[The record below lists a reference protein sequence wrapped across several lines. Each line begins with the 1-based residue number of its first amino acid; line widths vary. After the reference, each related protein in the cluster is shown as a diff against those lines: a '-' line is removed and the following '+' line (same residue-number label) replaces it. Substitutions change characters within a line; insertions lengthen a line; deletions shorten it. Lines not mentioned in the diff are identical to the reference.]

1 MSTERISDEAT
12 KRRSDEGKGEG
23 GALSS
28 PSSLRRSVP
37 SSLICISHL
46 DFAYAD
52 RLVLKHV
59 DLSVEAGSTLGLIGP
74 NGGGKTTLLRLLL
87 GLHSPTRGS
96 ITIAGLTPAQA
107 VLRGNVLGYLPQ
119 KPAAPAS
126 FPLSVRQVV
135 QLGLVGKT
143 GVLRRYAR
151 EDVAFVD
158 SLLERLGLSDLAETP
173 IGELSG
179 GQQQRAFIAR
189 ALAARPQV
197 LLLDEPTTGIDR
209 TGQQQFIE
217 LIGRLKRDLNLTLVF
232 TSHDLRAVSSM
243 SDRIACLNVTLH
255 YHDVPEHLPAEL
267 VYQMFACD
275 LEAFGGGGGAQASSA
290 PVAKH
295 P

>member
-1 MSTERISDEAT
+1 LPLIS
-12 KRRSDEGKGEG
+12 
-23 GALSS
+23 
-28 PSSLRRSVP
+28 
-37 SSLICISHL
+37 IHNL

-52 RLVLKHV
+52 RLVVKHV

-87 GLHSPTRGS
+87 GLHTPTRGT
-96 ITIAGLTPAQA
+96 ITIAGLTPSEA
-107 VLRGNVLGYLPQ
+107 VRRGNILGYLPQ

-158 SLLERLGLSDLAETP
+158 SLLDRLGLCDLSETA

-179 GQQQRAFIAR
+179 GQQQRVFIAR

-209 TGQQQFIE
+209 AGQQQFIE
-217 LIGRLKRDLNLTLVF
+217 LLGRLKRDFNLTLVF

-275 LEAFGGGGGAQASSA
+275 LEAFGDGSKSA
-290 PVAKH
+290 H
-295 P
+295 DHT